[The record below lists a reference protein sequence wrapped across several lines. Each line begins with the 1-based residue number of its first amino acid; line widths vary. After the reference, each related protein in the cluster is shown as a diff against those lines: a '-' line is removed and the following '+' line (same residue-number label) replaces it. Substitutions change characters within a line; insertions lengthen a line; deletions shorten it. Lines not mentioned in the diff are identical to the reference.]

1 MIAEKDITALIL
13 CGGAA
18 TRMGG
23 VDKPLQ
29 MTEKAGL
36 VLPMLDHVIAT
47 LPANAP
53 LIISANRSLDAYALR
68 GSVITDGEQKG
79 SGPLLGVLAGLRSAQ
94 TEWLLVCPGDMPYL
108 EQGWHEAVRQ
118 FSEKGAE
125 KSAEKSAEH
134 TVSKSDSHTDD
145 KAKEHVKKQGTE
157 SVKERVKE
165 RSKDKHSEPDSV
177 VVHDG
182 TRLQPLLC
190 LIRTSRADDLQAYLQ
205 SGEFSVH
212 RWHASLRSITIS
224 YKDTGQFLN
233 INTFAELQENRD

>member
-1 MIAEKDITALIL
+1 VIAEKDITALIL

-53 LIISANRSLDAYALR
+53 LLISANRSLDAYALR
-68 GSVITDGEQKG
+68 GSVIKDGEQKG

-108 EQGWHEAVRQ
+108 ELGWHEAIRQ

-125 KSAEKSAEH
+125 H
-134 TVSKSDSHTDD
+134 TVSKSDRQTDD
-145 KAKEHVKKQGTE
+145 QAKEHVKRQGT
-157 SVKERVKE
+157 ERVKE
-165 RSKDKHSEPDSV
+165 RSKEKHSEPDSV

-190 LIRTSRADDLQAYLQ
+190 LIRTSCADHLQAYLQ

-212 RWHASLRSITIS
+212 RWHASLRSITVS
-224 YKDTGQFLN
+224 YKDTGAFLN
-233 INTFAELQENRD
+233 VNTFAELQESRD

>member
-53 LIISANRSLDAYALR
+53 LLISANRSLDAYALR
-68 GSVITDGEQKG
+68 GSVIKDGEQKG

-108 EQGWHEAVRQ
+108 ELGWHEAIRQ

-125 KSAEKSAEH
+125 H
-134 TVSKSDSHTDD
+134 TVSKSDRQTDD
-145 KAKEHVKKQGTE
+145 QAKEHVKRQGT
-157 SVKERVKE
+157 ERVKE
-165 RSKDKHSEPDSV
+165 RSKEKHSEPDSV

-190 LIRTSRADDLQAYLQ
+190 LIRTSRADHLQAYLQ

-212 RWHASLRSITIS
+212 RWHASLRSITVS
-224 YKDTGQFLN
+224 YKDTGAFLN
-233 INTFAELQENRD
+233 VNTFAELQESRD

>member
-23 VDKPLQ
+23 LDKPLQ

-53 LIISANRSLDAYALR
+53 RLISANRSLDAYALR
-68 GSVITDGEQKG
+68 GCVITDGEQKG

-108 EQGWHEAVRQ
+108 EQGWHEAIRQ
-118 FSEKGAE
+118 FSRKGAE
-125 KSAEKSAEH
+125 KGAEH
-134 TVSKSDSHTDD
+134 TVSKNDRHTGDQ
-145 KAKEHVKKQGTE
+145 AKEHAKKQGTE
-157 SVKERVKE
+157 KVKDWSKE
-165 RSKDKHSEPDSV
+165 KHSEPDSV

-190 LIRTSRADDLQAYLQ
+190 LIRTSCADHLQAYLQ

-212 RWHASLRSITIS
+212 KWHASLRCITIS
-224 YKDTGQFLN
+224 YKDTGEFLN
-233 INTFAELQENRD
+233 INTLAELQKGRS

>member
-53 LIISANRSLDAYALR
+53 LLISANRSLDAYALR
-68 GSVITDGEQKG
+68 GSVITDGEQEG

-108 EQGWHEAVRQ
+108 EQGWHEAIRQ
-118 FSEKGAE
+118 FSRKG
-125 KSAEKSAEH
+125 AEH

-145 KAKEHVKKQGTE
+145 KAEKHVKTQGTE
-157 SVKERVKE
+157 SVKER
-165 RSKDKHSEPDSV
+165 HSEPDSV

-190 LIRTSRADDLQAYLQ
+190 LIRTSRADHLQAYLQ

-212 RWHASLRSITIS
+212 SWHASLRSITIS

-233 INTFAELQENRD
+233 INTFAELQERRD

>member
-79 SGPLLGVLAGLRSAQ
+79 SGPLLGVLAGLRNAQ

-108 EQGWHEAVRQ
+108 EQGWHEAIRQ

-125 KSAEKSAEH
+125 KSAEKRTEH
-134 TVSKSDSHTDD
+134 I
-145 KAKEHVKKQGTE
+145 
-157 SVKERVKE
+157 
-165 RSKDKHSEPDSV
+165 RSTQHYTGA
-177 VVHDG
+177 H
-182 TRLQPLLC
+182 
-190 LIRTSRADDLQAYLQ
+190 
-205 SGEFSVH
+205 
-212 RWHASLRSITIS
+212 LR
-224 YKDTGQFLN
+224 
-233 INTFAELQENRD
+233 

>member
-53 LIISANRSLDAYALR
+53 LLISANRSLDTYALR

-79 SGPLLGVLAGLRSAQ
+79 FGPLLGVLAGLRSAQ

-108 EQGWHEAVRQ
+108 EQGWHEAIRQ

-145 KAKEHVKKQGTE
+145 KAKEHVKKQGT
-157 SVKERVKE
+157 ERVKE

-233 INTFAELQENRD
+233 INTFAELQESRD

>member
-53 LIISANRSLDAYALR
+53 LLISANRSLDAYALR
-68 GSVITDGEQKG
+68 GSVITDGEQEG

-108 EQGWHEAVRQ
+108 EQGWHEAIRQ
-118 FSEKGAE
+118 FSRKGAD
-125 KSAEKSAEH
+125 H

-145 KAKEHVKKQGTE
+145 KAEEHVKTQGTE
-157 SVKERVKE
+157 SVKER
-165 RSKDKHSEPDSV
+165 HSEPDSV

-190 LIRTSRADDLQAYLQ
+190 LIRTSRADHLQAYLQ

-212 RWHASLRSITIS
+212 SWHASLRSITIS

-233 INTFAELQENRD
+233 INTFAELQESRD

>member
-108 EQGWHEAVRQ
+108 EQGWHEAIRQ
-118 FSEKGAE
+118 FSRKG
-125 KSAEKSAEH
+125 AEH

-233 INTFAELQENRD
+233 INTFAELQESRD

>member
-18 TRMGG
+18 TRMGS

-53 LIISANRSLDAYALR
+53 LLISANRSLDASALR
-68 GSVITDGEQKG
+68 GSVIKDGEQKG

-108 EQGWHEAVRQ
+108 EQGWHEAIRQ
-118 FSEKGAE
+118 FSRKG
-125 KSAEKSAEH
+125 AEH

-145 KAKEHVKKQGTE
+145 KAEEHVKTQGTE
-157 SVKERVKE
+157 SVKER
-165 RSKDKHSEPDSV
+165 HSEPDSV

-190 LIRTSRADDLQAYLQ
+190 LIRTSRADHLQAYLQ

-212 RWHASLRSITIS
+212 SWHASLRSITIS

-233 INTFAELQENRD
+233 INTFAELQERRD

>member
-53 LIISANRSLDAYALR
+53 LLISANRSLDAYALR
-68 GSVITDGEQKG
+68 GSVIKDGEQKG

-108 EQGWHEAVRQ
+108 ELGWHEAIRQ

-125 KSAEKSAEH
+125 H
-134 TVSKSDSHTDD
+134 TVSKSDRQTDD
-145 KAKEHVKKQGTE
+145 QAKEHVKRQGT
-157 SVKERVKE
+157 ERVKE
-165 RSKDKHSEPDSV
+165 RSKEKHSEPDSV

-182 TRLQPLLC
+182 KRLQPLLC
-190 LIRTSRADDLQAYLQ
+190 LIRTSCADHLQAYLQ

-212 RWHASLRSITIS
+212 RWHASLRSITVS
-224 YKDTGQFLN
+224 YKDTGAFLN
-233 INTFAELQENRD
+233 VNTFAELQESRD

>member
-53 LIISANRSLDAYALR
+53 LLISANRSLDAYALR
-68 GSVITDGEQKG
+68 GSVITDGEQEG

-108 EQGWHEAVRQ
+108 EQGWHEAIRQ
-118 FSEKGAE
+118 FSRKG
-125 KSAEKSAEH
+125 AEH

-145 KAKEHVKKQGTE
+145 KAEEHVKTQGTE
-157 SVKERVKE
+157 SVKER
-165 RSKDKHSEPDSV
+165 HSEPDSV

-190 LIRTSRADDLQAYLQ
+190 LIRTSRADHLQAYLQ

-212 RWHASLRSITIS
+212 SWHASLRSITIS

-233 INTFAELQENRD
+233 INTFAELQERRD

>member
-53 LIISANRSLDAYALR
+53 LLISANRSLDAYALR
-68 GSVITDGEQKG
+68 GSVIKDGEQKG

-108 EQGWHEAVRQ
+108 ELGWHEAIRQ

-125 KSAEKSAEH
+125 H
-134 TVSKSDSHTDD
+134 TVSKSDRQTDD
-145 KAKEHVKKQGTE
+145 QAKEHVKRQGT
-157 SVKERVKE
+157 ERVKE
-165 RSKDKHSEPDSV
+165 RSKEKHSEPDSV

-190 LIRTSRADDLQAYLQ
+190 LIRTSCADHLQAYLQ

-212 RWHASLRSITIS
+212 RWHASLRSITIN

-233 INTFAELQENRD
+233 INTFAELQESRD

>member
-1 MIAEKDITALIL
+1 VIAEKDITALIL

-53 LIISANRSLDAYALR
+53 LLISANRSLDAYALR
-68 GSVITDGEQKG
+68 GSVIKDSEQKG

-108 EQGWHEAVRQ
+108 ELGWHEAIRQ

-125 KSAEKSAEH
+125 H
-134 TVSKSDSHTDD
+134 TVSKSDRQTDD
-145 KAKEHVKKQGTE
+145 QAKEHVKRQGT
-157 SVKERVKE
+157 ERVKE
-165 RSKDKHSEPDSV
+165 RSKEKHSEPDSV

-190 LIRTSRADDLQAYLQ
+190 LIRTSCADHLQAYLQ

-212 RWHASLRSITIS
+212 RWHASLRSITVS
-224 YKDTGQFLN
+224 YKDTGAFLN
-233 INTFAELQENRD
+233 VNTFAELQESRD

>member
-1 MIAEKDITALIL
+1 VIAEKDITALIL

-53 LIISANRSLDAYALR
+53 LLISANRSLDAYALR
-68 GSVITDGEQKG
+68 GSVITDGEQEG

-108 EQGWHEAVRQ
+108 EQGWHEAIRQ
-118 FSEKGAE
+118 FSRKG
-125 KSAEKSAEH
+125 AEH

-145 KAKEHVKKQGTE
+145 KAEEHVKTQGTE
-157 SVKERVKE
+157 SVKER
-165 RSKDKHSEPDSV
+165 HSEPDSV

-190 LIRTSRADDLQAYLQ
+190 LIRTSRADHLQAYLQ

-212 RWHASLRSITIS
+212 SWHASLRSITIS

-233 INTFAELQENRD
+233 INTFAELQERRD

>member
-53 LIISANRSLDAYALR
+53 LLISANRSLDAYALR
-68 GSVITDGEQKG
+68 GSVIKDGEQKG

-108 EQGWHEAVRQ
+108 ELGWHEAIRQ

-125 KSAEKSAEH
+125 H
-134 TVSKSDSHTDD
+134 TVSKSDRQNDD
-145 KAKEHVKKQGTE
+145 QAKEHVKRQGT
-157 SVKERVKE
+157 ERVKE
-165 RSKDKHSEPDSV
+165 RSKEKHSEPDSV

-190 LIRTSRADDLQAYLQ
+190 LIRTSCADHLQAYLQ

-212 RWHASLRSITIS
+212 RWHASLRSITVS
-224 YKDTGQFLN
+224 YKDTGAFLN
-233 INTFAELQENRD
+233 VNTFAELQESRD

>member
-53 LIISANRSLDAYALR
+53 LLISANRSLDAYALR
-68 GSVITDGEQKG
+68 GSVITDGEQEG

-108 EQGWHEAVRQ
+108 EQGWHEAIRQ
-118 FSEKGAE
+118 FSRKG
-125 KSAEKSAEH
+125 AEH

-145 KAKEHVKKQGTE
+145 KAEEHVKTQGTE
-157 SVKERVKE
+157 SVKEEKE
-165 RSKDKHSEPDSV
+165 NIVSQIALSF
-177 VVHDG
+177 
-182 TRLQPLLC
+182 T
-190 LIRTSRADDLQAYLQ
+190 TARAYNPCYA
-205 SGEFSVH
+205 
-212 RWHASLRSITIS
+212 
-224 YKDTGQFLN
+224 
-233 INTFAELQENRD
+233 

>member
-18 TRMGG
+18 TRMGS

-29 MTEKAGL
+29 MTEKAGR

-53 LIISANRSLDAYALR
+53 LLISANRSLDAYALR
-68 GSVITDGEQKG
+68 GSVITDGEQEG

-108 EQGWHEAVRQ
+108 EQGWHEAIRQ
-118 FSEKGAE
+118 FSRKG
-125 KSAEKSAEH
+125 AEH

-145 KAKEHVKKQGTE
+145 KAEEHVKTQGTE
-157 SVKERVKE
+157 SVKER
-165 RSKDKHSEPDSV
+165 HSEPDSV

-190 LIRTSRADDLQAYLQ
+190 LIRTSRADHLQAYLQ

-212 RWHASLRSITIS
+212 SWHASLRSITIS

-233 INTFAELQENRD
+233 INTFAELQERRD

>member
-53 LIISANRSLDAYALR
+53 LLISANRSLDAYALR

-108 EQGWHEAVRQ
+108 ELGWHEAIRQ

-125 KSAEKSAEH
+125 H
-134 TVSKSDSHTDD
+134 TVSKSDRQTDD
-145 KAKEHVKKQGTE
+145 QAKEHVKRQGT
-157 SVKERVKE
+157 ERVKE
-165 RSKDKHSEPDSV
+165 RSKEKHSEPDSV

-190 LIRTSRADDLQAYLQ
+190 LIRTSCADHLQAYLQ

-212 RWHASLRSITIS
+212 RWHASLRSITVS
-224 YKDTGQFLN
+224 YKDTGAFLN
-233 INTFAELQENRD
+233 VNTFAELQESRD

>member
-53 LIISANRSLDAYALR
+53 LLISANRSLDAYALR
-68 GSVITDGEQKG
+68 GSVITDGEQEG

-108 EQGWHEAVRQ
+108 EQGWHEAIRQ
-118 FSEKGAE
+118 FSREG
-125 KSAEKSAEH
+125 AEH

-145 KAKEHVKKQGTE
+145 KAEKHVKTQGTE
-157 SVKERVKE
+157 SVKER
-165 RSKDKHSEPDSV
+165 HSEPDSV

-190 LIRTSRADDLQAYLQ
+190 LIRTSRADHLQAYLQ

-212 RWHASLRSITIS
+212 SWHASLRSITIS

-233 INTFAELQENRD
+233 INTFAELQERRD

>member
-1 MIAEKDITALIL
+1 VIAEKDITALIL

-18 TRMGG
+18 TRMGS

-53 LIISANRSLDAYALR
+53 LLISANRSLDAYALR
-68 GSVITDGEQKG
+68 GSVITDGEQEG

-108 EQGWHEAVRQ
+108 EQGWHEAIRQ
-118 FSEKGAE
+118 FSRKG
-125 KSAEKSAEH
+125 AEH

-145 KAKEHVKKQGTE
+145 KAEEHVKTQGTE
-157 SVKERVKE
+157 SVKER
-165 RSKDKHSEPDSV
+165 HSEPDSV

-190 LIRTSRADDLQAYLQ
+190 LIRTSRADHLQAYLQ

-212 RWHASLRSITIS
+212 SWHASLRSITIS

-233 INTFAELQENRD
+233 INTFAELQERRD

>member
-53 LIISANRSLDAYALR
+53 LLISANRSLDAYALR
-68 GSVITDGEQKG
+68 GSVIKDGEQKG

-108 EQGWHEAVRQ
+108 ELGWHEAIRQ

-125 KSAEKSAEH
+125 HA
-134 TVSKSDSHTDD
+134 VSKSDRQTDD
-145 KAKEHVKKQGTE
+145 HAKEHVKRQGT
-157 SVKERVKE
+157 ERVKE
-165 RSKDKHSEPDSV
+165 RSKEKHSEPDSV

-190 LIRTSRADDLQAYLQ
+190 LIRTSRADHLQAYLQ

-212 RWHASLRSITIS
+212 RWHASLRSITVS
-224 YKDTGQFLN
+224 YKDTGAFLN
-233 INTFAELQENRD
+233 VNTFAELQESRD

>member
-53 LIISANRSLDAYALR
+53 LLISANRSLDAYALR
-68 GSVITDGEQKG
+68 GSVIKDGEQKG

-108 EQGWHEAVRQ
+108 ELGWHEAIRQ

-125 KSAEKSAEH
+125 H
-134 TVSKSDSHTDD
+134 TVSKSDRQTDD
-145 KAKEHVKKQGTE
+145 QAKEHVKRQGT
-157 SVKERVKE
+157 ERVKE
-165 RSKDKHSEPDSV
+165 RSKEKHSEPDSV

-190 LIRTSRADDLQAYLQ
+190 LIRTSCADHLQAYLQ

-212 RWHASLRSITIS
+212 RWHASLRSITVS
-224 YKDTGQFLN
+224 YKDTGAFLN
-233 INTFAELQENRD
+233 VNTFAELQESRD

>member
-1 MIAEKDITALIL
+1 VIAEKDITALIL

-53 LIISANRSLDAYALR
+53 LLISANRSLDAYALR

-108 EQGWHEAVRQ
+108 EQGWHEAIRQ
-118 FSEKGAE
+118 FSRKG
-125 KSAEKSAEH
+125 AEH

-157 SVKERVKE
+157 SV
-165 RSKDKHSEPDSV
+165 

-190 LIRTSRADDLQAYLQ
+190 LIRTSRADHLQAYLQ

-233 INTFAELQENRD
+233 INTFAELQESRD

>member
-18 TRMGG
+18 TRMGS

-53 LIISANRSLDAYALR
+53 LLISANRSLDAYALR
-68 GSVITDGEQKG
+68 GSVITDGEQEG

-108 EQGWHEAVRQ
+108 EQGWHEAIRQ
-118 FSEKGAE
+118 FSRKG
-125 KSAEKSAEH
+125 AEH

-145 KAKEHVKKQGTE
+145 KAEEHVKTQGTE
-157 SVKERVKE
+157 SVKER
-165 RSKDKHSEPDSV
+165 HSEPDSV

-190 LIRTSRADDLQAYLQ
+190 LIRTSRADHLQAYLQ

-212 RWHASLRSITIS
+212 SWHASLRSITIS

-233 INTFAELQENRD
+233 INTFAELQERRD

>member
-53 LIISANRSLDAYALR
+53 LLISANRSLDTYALR

-79 SGPLLGVLAGLRSAQ
+79 FGPLLGVLAGLRSAQ

-108 EQGWHEAVRQ
+108 DQGWHEAIRQ
-118 FSEKGAE
+118 LAAQAPDPAAGNG
-125 KSAEKSAEH
+125 AEH
-134 TVSKSDSHTDD
+134 TLGKSDRPADD
-145 KAKEHVKKQGTE
+145 QTEEQGGDKGKE
-157 SVKERVKE
+157 
-165 RSKDKHSEPDSV
+165 KHRELDSV
-177 VVHDG
+177 VIHDG

-190 LIRTSRADDLQAYLQ
+190 LIRTSCADHLQAYLQ
-205 SGEFSVH
+205 AGEFSVH
-212 RWHASLRSITIS
+212 RWHTSLRSITMS
-224 YKDTGQFLN
+224 YKDTGQFSN
-233 INTFAELQENRD
+233 INTFAELQGSRD

>member
-53 LIISANRSLDAYALR
+53 LLISANRSLDAYALR
-68 GSVITDGEQKG
+68 GSVIKDGEQKG

-108 EQGWHEAVRQ
+108 ELGWHEAIRQ

-125 KSAEKSAEH
+125 H
-134 TVSKSDSHTDD
+134 TVSKSDRQTDD
-145 KAKEHVKKQGTE
+145 QAKEHVKRQGT
-157 SVKERVKE
+157 ERVKE
-165 RSKDKHSEPDSV
+165 RSKEKHSEPDSV

-190 LIRTSRADDLQAYLQ
+190 LIRTSGADHLQAYLQ

-212 RWHASLRSITIS
+212 RWHASLRSITVS
-224 YKDTGQFLN
+224 YKDTGAFLSVN
-233 INTFAELQENRD
+233 IFAELQESRD

>member
-53 LIISANRSLDAYALR
+53 LLISANRSLDAYALR
-68 GSVITDGEQKG
+68 GSVIKDGEQKG

-108 EQGWHEAVRQ
+108 ELGWHEAIRQ

-125 KSAEKSAEH
+125 H
-134 TVSKSDSHTDD
+134 TVSKSDRQTDD
-145 KAKEHVKKQGTE
+145 HAKEHVKRQGT
-157 SVKERVKE
+157 ERVKE
-165 RSKDKHSEPDSV
+165 RSKEKHSEPDSV

-190 LIRTSRADDLQAYLQ
+190 LIRTSCADHLQAYLQ

-212 RWHASLRSITIS
+212 RWHASLRSITVS
-224 YKDTGQFLN
+224 YKDTGAFLN
-233 INTFAELQENRD
+233 VNTFAELQESRD

>member
-1 MIAEKDITALIL
+1 VIAEKDITALIL

-53 LIISANRSLDAYALR
+53 LLISANRSLDAYALR
-68 GSVITDGEQKG
+68 GSVIKDGEQKG

-108 EQGWHEAVRQ
+108 ELGWHEAIRQ

-125 KSAEKSAEH
+125 H
-134 TVSKSDSHTDD
+134 TVSKSDRQTDD
-145 KAKEHVKKQGTE
+145 HAKEHVKRQGT
-157 SVKERVKE
+157 ERVKE
-165 RSKDKHSEPDSV
+165 RSKEKHSEPDSV

-190 LIRTSRADDLQAYLQ
+190 LIRTSCADHLQAYLQ

-212 RWHASLRSITIS
+212 RWHASLRSITVS
-224 YKDTGQFLN
+224 YKDTGAFLN
-233 INTFAELQENRD
+233 VNTFAELQESRD

>member
-53 LIISANRSLDAYALR
+53 LLINANRSLDAYALR
-68 GSVITDGEQKG
+68 GSVITAGEQEG

-108 EQGWHEAVRQ
+108 EQGWHEAIRQ
-118 FSEKGAE
+118 FSRKG
-125 KSAEKSAEH
+125 AEH

-145 KAKEHVKKQGTE
+145 KAEERVKTQGTE
-157 SVKERVKE
+157 SVKER
-165 RSKDKHSEPDSV
+165 HSEPDSV

-190 LIRTSRADDLQAYLQ
+190 LIRTSRADHLQAYLQ

-212 RWHASLRSITIS
+212 SWHASLRSITIS

-233 INTFAELQENRD
+233 INTFAELQERRD

>member
-53 LIISANRSLDAYALR
+53 LLISANRSLDAYALR
-68 GSVITDGEQKG
+68 GSVITDGEQEG

-108 EQGWHEAVRQ
+108 EQGWHEAIRQ
-118 FSEKGAE
+118 FSREG
-125 KSAEKSAEH
+125 AEH

-145 KAKEHVKKQGTE
+145 KAEKHVKTQGTE
-157 SVKERVKE
+157 SVKER
-165 RSKDKHSEPDSV
+165 HSEPDSV

-190 LIRTSRADDLQAYLQ
+190 LIRTSRADHLQAYLQ

-212 RWHASLRSITIS
+212 SWHASLRSITIS

-233 INTFAELQENRD
+233 INTFAELQESRD